1 MCGRYSNSKD
11 LTQLAKNNQFTSSIL
26 FQPRYNI
33 APTQL
38 APVIVQEQQKPEMRM
53 MRWGLIPSYAKSE
66 SVGFALINARAETL
80 SSRPSFKPAYQN
92 RRCLV
97 PADSFFEW
105 QERDGKRQPFRIMQQ
120 NGQPFCFAGLWER
133 WDKPS
138 AIDQSDNVST
148 EPSPNQVV
156 ESFTIITA
164 AANATIKPLHDRM
177 PVIVQEQHYAWWLDC
192 GAQNSLFTQVLKH
205 QVTEPLKI
213 YPVSSSV
220 NSVKTDDPS
229 CIEPAQIERDMFE
242 KQWWESGI

>member
-1 MCGRYSNSKD
+1 MLKVK
-11 LTQLAKNNQFTSSIL
+11 AKGHRDQVTVVGSL
-26 FQPRYNI
+26 
-33 APTQL
+33 
-38 APVIVQEQQKPEMRM
+38 
-53 MRWGLIPSYAKSE
+53 PS
-66 SVGFALINARAETL
+66 VNARAETL
-80 SSRPSFKPAYQN
+80 SSRPFFKPAYQN

-133 WDKPS
+133 WDKPP
-138 AIDQSDNVST
+138 AIDQSDNESDA
-148 EPSPNQVV
+148 PSPSQTV

-164 AANATIKPLHDRM
+164 AANLAIKPLHDRM

-205 QVTEPLKI
+205 QGTEPLKI

-229 CIEPAQIERDMFE
+229 CIEPVHIERDMFE